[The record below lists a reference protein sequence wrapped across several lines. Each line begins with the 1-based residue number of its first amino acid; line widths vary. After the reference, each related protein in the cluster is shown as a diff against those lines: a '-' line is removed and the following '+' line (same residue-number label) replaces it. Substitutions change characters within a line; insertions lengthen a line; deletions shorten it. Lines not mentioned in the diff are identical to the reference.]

1 MGRDKESG
9 QWHGGCAI
17 PFTLSL
23 SLSLYPDT
31 SKASSKLGKRR
42 VIKSAFQHLIIARR
56 NLISNPF
63 CAALFTARFPSL
75 QMYWFFQIRS
85 NLPSICRENAKRD
98 KDRGKKKKE
107 NRDARACN
115 EINHFF
121 FEREEKSIPSFSF
134 ITSDRCSFTD
144 WPRSSSGSSFEQNR
158 VEFARSHVCSTTDIP
173 AVSTAL
179 RIIDAQYNLFT
190 RHDFSLFCFSF
201 FFFANYI
208 RYIFGGRKSGAL
220 FFLHRSISVSLHVNS
235 ARISAIFQL
244 GREQL

>member
-1 MGRDKESG
+1 
-9 QWHGGCAI
+9 
-17 PFTLSL
+17 
-23 SLSLYPDT
+23 
-31 SKASSKLGKRR
+31 
-42 VIKSAFQHLIIARR
+42 
-56 NLISNPF
+56 
-63 CAALFTARFPSL
+63 
-75 QMYWFFQIRS
+75 MYWFFQIRS

-134 ITSDRCSFTD
+134 IASDRCSFTD
-144 WPRSSSGSSFEQNR
+144 WPGSSSGSSFEQNR

-190 RHDFSLFCFSF
+190 RHDFSLFCFSLF
-201 FFFANYI
+201 FFLQIIYA
-208 RYIFGGRKSGAL
+208 IFWEGERAGL
-220 FFLHRSISVSLHVNS
+220 FFFYIALSRCHCTWIPREYPRFSSSAGNS
-235 ARISAIFQL
+235 YKFTIPSEWPPL
-244 GREQL
+244 SWWKT